1 MPPETVPTPSPWRR
15 RKLLALAGSS
25 GLLALSFASM
35 AQTAYPSKPVR
46 VLIPGGAGSGPDTL
60 TRLLT
65 SKLADLW
72 GQPVVAENVVGAGGN
87 IGHERA
93 AKSPPDGHTLLM
105 GMIGPMAINPALME
119 GRLGFDPIKDLQPIS
134 MVVRYPNLLV
144 VHPGL
149 PFKSLTDLINHA
161 KANPG
166 KLRYGTPGSG
176 TTPHLSAVMMS
187 QMAGIQ
193 MLEVPYKSS
202 AQMTTDLIAGHI
214 DLMFLNP
221 GAVLQHVKAGTLRA
235 LAITSE
241 KRQPYAADI
250 PTMAES
256 RLPGYELSSWF
267 GLFAPAG
274 TPAPVISRVNADL
287 IKVMNMPDVQ
297 QQLASRGDEV
307 FYNSPEQAS
316 TFLRAEIAKWDRVIK
331 TARIKAD

>member
-1 MPPETVPTPSPWRR
+1 MHPPIPLAQPFLRR
-15 RKLLALAGSS
+15 RRLLVLAGGS
-25 GLLALSFASM
+25 GLWALGASGG

-46 VLIPGGAGSGPDTL
+46 VVIPGGAGSGPDTL

-65 SKLADLW
+65 SKLADIW

-87 IGHERA
+87 IGHERV
-93 AKSPPDGHTLLM
+93 AKSPPDGHTLLI
-105 GMIGPMAINPALME
+105 GMIGPMAINPTLME
-119 GRLGFDPIKDLQPIS
+119 GRIGFDPVKDLQPIS

-144 VHPGL
+144 VHPSL
-149 PFKSLTDLINHA
+149 PVKNLSDLINYA
-161 KANPG
+161 KVNPG
-166 KLRYGTPGSG
+166 KLRYGMPGSG
-176 TTPHLSAVMMS
+176 TTPHLSALMMS

-235 LAITSE
+235 LAITSD
-241 KRQPYAADI
+241 KRQAYAADV

-274 TPAPVISRVNADL
+274 TPAAVIARVNADL
-287 IKVMNMPDVQ
+287 IKVMNLPDVQ
-297 QQLASRGDEV
+297 AQLAARGDEV
-307 FYNSPEQAS
+307 FHNSPEQAYS
-316 TFLRAEIAKWDRVIK
+316 FLRAEIV
-331 TARIKAD
+331 